1 MKKNPAFTL
10 VELMIVIAII
20 AVLASIIMPKM
31 GGARARGKLSAC
43 LSNLRH
49 TSAAMEMYANDNG
62 GVHCPAGCAVT
73 DSCYLVT
80 GKYMKTVKCPLGNR
94 YVITPNYSGWEAPSG
109 QVITLIYCNNYST
122 GTPHKGVNADM
133 PSFFIGGRLQAAPLE
148 P

>member
-1 MKKNPAFTL
+1 MMKQKGFTL
-10 VELMIVIAII
+10 VEIIIVVAVIAI
-20 AVLASIIMPKM
+20 LASILMPKM
-31 GGARARGKLSAC
+31 SGARDKAALRAC
-43 LSNLRH
+43 EQNLLKI
-49 TSAAMEMYANDNG
+49 AQAMEIYANDNG
-62 GVHCPAGCAVT
+62 GVHCPAGCAVS

-109 QVITLIYCNNYST
+109 QVITLIYCNSYSI